1 MSCAIVLL
9 THPGLGR
16 ALREVAQRLLGSLP
30 LHCQT
35 IDVPYELDPALL
47 LQPSLALMHNL
58 DTGDGILLLTD
69 LYGASPSNL
78 ASQLQDHH
86 RHCRRVS
93 GVNLPMLLR
102 VMNYPDLALDR
113 LTQVAA
119 DAPRNGAIVDNA

>member
-9 THPGLGR
+9 THPGLGH
-16 ALREVAQRLLGSLP
+16 ALQEVAQRLLGALP
-30 LHCQT
+30 LHCQS
-35 IDVPYELDPALL
+35 IDVPYDQDPALL
-47 LQPSLALMHNL
+47 LQPALALMHNL

-78 ASQLQDHH
+78 ASQLQHHH

-113 LTQVAA
+113 LTLIAA

>member
-9 THPGLGR
+9 THPGLGH
-16 ALREVAQRLLGSLP
+16 ALQEVAQRLLGALP
-30 LHCQT
+30 LHCQS
-35 IDVPYELDPALL
+35 IDVPYDQDPALL
-47 LQPSLALMHNL
+47 LQPALALMHN
-58 DTGDGILLLTD
+58 

-78 ASQLQDHH
+78 ASQLQHHH

-113 LTQVAA
+113 LTLIAA